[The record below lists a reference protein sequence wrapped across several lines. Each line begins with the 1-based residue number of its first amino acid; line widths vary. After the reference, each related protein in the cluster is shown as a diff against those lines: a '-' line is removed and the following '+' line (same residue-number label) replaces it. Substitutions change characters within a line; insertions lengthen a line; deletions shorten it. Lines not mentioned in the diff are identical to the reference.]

1 MAEVT
6 GSSPVSST
14 ISLARI
20 LLIDDDHQIVA
31 LLTEVLTRHGHHV
44 MAAADGRVGL
54 RLVGEHHPE
63 LVITDIFLPEIDGLE
78 VIWRL
83 RDEPGLKMIALSGG
97 GQLGDLQFL
106 QHARL
111 FGAIRT
117 MAKPLDLQALV
128 RTIDELLQGTDA

>member
-31 LLTEVLTRHGHHV
+31 LLTEVLTHHGHHV
-44 MAAADGRVGL
+44 IAAADGRVGL
-54 RLVGEHHPE
+54 RLVAEHHPD
-63 LVITDIFLPEIDGLE
+63 LVITDIFLPEVDGLE
-78 VIWRL
+78 IIWRL
-83 RDEPGLKMIALSGG
+83 RNEPGLKMIALSGG

-106 QHARL
+106 KHARL

-117 MAKPLDLQALV
+117 MAKPLDLDALV
-128 RTIDELLQGTDA
+128 HVVDELLQHPDA

>member
-14 ISLARI
+14 TSLARI

-31 LLTEVLTRHGHHV
+31 LLTEVLTHHGHHV

-54 RLVGEHHPE
+54 RLVAEHHPD

-83 RDEPGLKMIALSGG
+83 RDERGLKVIALSGG

-106 QHARL
+106 KHAHL
-111 FGAIRT
+111 FGALRT
-117 MAKPLDLQALV
+117 MAKPLDLEAFV
-128 RTIDELLQGTDA
+128 RMVDELLQQPPT

>member
-1 MAEVT
+1 
-6 GSSPVSST
+6 
-14 ISLARI
+14 LARI
-20 LLIDDDHQIVA
+20 VLIDDDHQIVA
-31 LLTEVLTRHGHHV
+31 LLTEVLSHHGHQV

-54 RLVGEHHPE
+54 RLIAEHHPD

-83 RDEPGLKMIALSGG
+83 RNEPGLKVIALSGG

-106 QHARL
+106 KHARL

-117 MAKPLDLQALV
+117 MTKPLDLDALV
-128 RTIDELLQGTDA
+128 RVVDELLQDPNS